1 MELTDDCV
9 RSFAL
14 GRVFKDK
21 PDRINS
27 LDFHRVHDLAVTA
40 GDDDAIHLYDTL
52 SGSRKKTCFS
62 KKYGVSNAVFTH
74 HTNAILY
81 ASTRGTDHA
90 LRYLSLH
97 DNKYLRYFPG
107 HRGRVGH
114 TDTILTA
121 AADCM
126 DNRIVISVS
135 PLSGDERVHVA
146 EGRHIHFYCV

>member
-1 MELTDDCV
+1 MLITVVHMELNDDCV

-81 ASTRGTDHA
+81 ASTRGNDHS

-107 HRGRVGH
+107 HRNRV
-114 TDTILTA
+114 
-121 AADCM
+121 
-126 DNRIVISVS
+126 SS
-135 PLSGDERVHVA
+135 QRVHPAPHVL
-146 EGRHIHFYCV
+146 HTCVMLYMH

>member
-1 MELTDDCV
+1 MELNDDCV

-27 LDFHRVHDLAVTA
+27 IDFHRVHDLAVTA

-81 ASTRGTDHA
+81 ASTRGSDHA

-107 HRGRVGH
+107 HRSRVRVQLMIPTRGH
-114 TDTILTA
+114 CYVCARLCICVHCFVQL
-121 AADCM
+121 
-126 DNRIVISVS
+126 
-135 PLSGDERVHVA
+135 RVHCSV
-146 EGRHIHFYCV
+146 YMCTV